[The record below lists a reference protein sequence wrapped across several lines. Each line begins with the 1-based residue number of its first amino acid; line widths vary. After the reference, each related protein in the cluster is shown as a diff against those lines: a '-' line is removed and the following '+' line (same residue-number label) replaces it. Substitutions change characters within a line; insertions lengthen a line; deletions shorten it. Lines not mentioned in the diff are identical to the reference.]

1 MLTILSR
8 YHYDRDRFLSRA
20 EPYLAEL
27 RAAPLQLSNQAHELE
42 IVPYEHLIR
51 AIARHLNRR
60 WGGKGELPEL
70 FMIGEPRVV
79 S

>member
-1 MLTILSR
+1 
-8 YHYDRDRFLSRA
+8 
-20 EPYLAEL
+20 
-27 RAAPLQLSNQAHELE
+27 LE